1 MITDTASS
9 ANSSESEL
17 GNGFGSALLAMS
29 REWTNFVGQRVKQDV
44 AFVNRLTTCKDPNEV
59 LRTYSDFWV
68 TAAEEYNTEAVKI
81 AKLSSEIIPA
91 ILPISASA
99 NGQVPSQ
106 PSATTAT
113 STNRV

>member
-9 ANSSESEL
+9 ANSSAPEPGS
-17 GNGFGSALLAMS
+17 GFGSALLAMS
-29 REWTNFVGQRVKQDV
+29 REWTDFIGQRVKHDV
-44 AFVNRLTTCKDPNEV
+44 ELVDRLTTCKDPNEV
-59 LRTYSDFWV
+59 LRAYSDFWV
-68 TAAEEYNTEAVKI
+68 TAAEEYNTEAAKI
-81 AKLSSEIIPA
+81 VKLSSGIIPA